1 MDGKGGYQDMQHGFD
16 SAREGQRIYG
26 DVLTT
31 AEPDSSPCEA
41 SAVHRLIESH
51 PSTRGNERRVTK
63 ISPKHLVFG
72 SAGCQGPF
80 GATAIISE
88 SGTDA
93 FRHPGPVI
101 RYELKTFDAET
112 SQ

>member
-72 SAGCQGPF
+72 SAGGQDPF
-80 GATAIISE
+80 GATVTILE
-88 SGTDA
+88 SDTDA
-93 FRHPGPVI
+93 FQHPGPVI
-101 RYELKTFDAET
+101 RYELGT
-112 SQ
+112 SDTRAS